1 MYIILR
7 DYMKSYLKIILG
19 AVLVGSLFAYLFYK
33 DISSEVVAITNKEY
47 EITLFQAGVF
57 KSYDNAQNYQNN
69 FDASIIYEDDGYY
82 CVIIGIAYHEENKV
96 KLESFFT
103 SKGIN
108 YYEKEIRVNEEFTSS
123 LTNYEL
129 VVIESTEDKVINNVN
144 NSMLQLFLSYL
155 TKKITY

>member
-1 MYIILR
+1 MLYIILG
-7 DYMKSYLKIILG
+7 DYMKTYLKIILG

-33 DISSEVVAITNKEY
+33 NISSEVVAITNKEY

-82 CVIIGIAYHEENKV
+82 RVIIGIAYHEENKV

-108 YYEKEIRVNEEFTSS
+108 YYEKEIKMNEEFTSS

-129 VVIESTEDKVINNVN
+129 VLIESTEDKVINNVN

-155 TKKITY
+155 T